1 MTAVGRSLLTRVLL
15 VKAVLV
21 SLFGVV
27 LTILLLV
34 SQHGAFDRQL
44 QLRAEGAAELLA
56 AQAEFAVLVGDRVA
70 LDRLAKAAATGDDI
84 LSVTFGDKQGR
95 LLAAARNPKLRPNKG
110 AAGVSESVAVTR
122 GIRAPTDLGVSDLG
136 SAGESSGQIGV
147 VGVSLSTRDQ
157 QSLFYRLVRSVIIVL
172 LVSLVLIVSFEYTQL
187 RRLLQP
193 LSALMKFTERVA
205 GGDLNG
211 RANIERRDEIGALGE
226 KFNHMVDE
234 LAKSR
239 QELMLMVEE
248 AQAANRSKSEFLAN
262 MSHEIRTPMNG
273 VIGMTALALETDLT
287 SEQRE
292 YLSMAQSS
300 AESLLAIIND
310 ILDYSKI
317 EAGKLSLD
325 PFDFDLRAELNETL
339 KTVSLRAHE
348 KGLELLCDWGAEVPP
363 RLIGD
368 ARRLR
373 QILLN
378 LLTNAIKFTS
388 AGEVE
393 VRVKD
398 ISQEGAQH
406 TLQFSVRDTGIGIAP
421 DKLKMIFDPFTQA
434 DGTTTR
440 RYGGTGLGLTISTKL
455 VAMLGGSIW
464 VESQPG
470 AGSTFHFTTQFEE
483 DPRPAAPHQ
492 VFSALPAEMRMLIV
506 DDNAVNRRILECMAA
521 NWNLF
526 ATSCESGPAAL
537 AALTEAR
544 QSGAPY
550 TVLLLDAQMPG
561 MNGFELAENIQHDP
575 TNSALY
581 IMMLSST
588 DLPNDKERCRRLG
601 IEKYLVKPVAMA
613 ELRRSL
619 EAATGN
625 TETRAAASHAAA
637 RPIPGST
644 RSMEILLAEDNVVNQ
659 RLACRVL
666 QKHGHTVTVAN
677 NGREAID
684 WHARHRFDLILMDIQ
699 MPELDGFEATAA
711 IRNQE
716 RLLAMHTPIVAMT
729 AHAMEGDR
737 TRCLEAGM
745 DGYIA
750 KPVNVKQL
758 VQVLSAIP
766 AKEPVYSVEGE

>member
-1 MTAVGRSLLTRVLL
+1 L

-21 SLFGVV
+21 SLFGVI

-34 SQHGAFDRQL
+34 SQHSAFDRQL

-56 AQAEFAVLVGDRVA
+56 AQAEFAVLVGDRMA

-95 LLAAARNPKLRPNKG
+95 LLAAARNPKLWLNKG
-110 AAGVSESVAVTR
+110 TAEVSESVAVTR

-136 SAGESSGQIGV
+136 SAGESSDQIGI

-157 QSLFYRLVRSVIIVL
+157 QSLFYRLVRAVIIVL

-239 QELMLMVEE
+239 QELMLMVGQ

-325 PFDFDLRAELNETL
+325 PFHFDLRAELNETL

-348 KGLELLCDWGAEVPP
+348 KGLELLCDWSAEVPP
-363 RLIGD
+363 RLVGD

-398 ISQEGAQH
+398 ISQEGEQH

-470 AGSTFHFTTQFEE
+470 VGSTFHFTAQFEE
-483 DPRPAAPHQ
+483 DPQPAAPDQ
-492 VFSALPAEMRMLIV
+492 VFSAFPAEMRMLIV

-537 AALTEAR
+537 AALAEAR

-575 TNSALY
+575 RNSALY

-619 EAATGN
+619 QAAACN
-625 TETRAAASHAAA
+625 TETEVPVSHAEA
-637 RPIPGST
+637 RRVSGST

-659 RLACRVL
+659 RLACRLL

-684 WHARHRFDLILMDIQ
+684 WYGRHRFDLILMDIQ

-711 IRNQE
+711 IRSQE
-716 RLLAMHTPIVAMT
+716 RLLATHTPIVAMT

-750 KPVNVKQL
+750 KPVNLKQL

-766 AKEPVYSVEGE
+766 AKEPVGSVEGE